1 MNDSGSFNSKLCS
14 QQGEIMKKKD
24 RITFIL
30 TESQYNDPMMQEL
43 IQKAEGV
50 EIISDEEF
58 EKMIQEMEPVED
70 PLLN

>member
-1 MNDSGSFNSKLCS
+1 
-14 QQGEIMKKKD
+14 
-24 RITFIL
+24 
-30 TESQYNDPMMQEL
+30 MMQDL